1 MMVISGMTMWWGESK
16 WKEEYIIL
24 GLVEDGR
31 EGYLRRILLLR
42 RLIMINLP

>member
-1 MMVISGMTMWWGESK
+1 MMVISDTTMWWGGSK

-31 EGYLRRILLLR
+31 EGLF
-42 RLIMINLP
+42 MEDFVTV